1 MGQLSNCDA
10 ISVLLLDDEPSFR
23 MSLAEMLRDDGH
35 EVRAYAAP
43 AHLPPLRTL
52 ENVAILVTEYEMP
65 GKNGVALAEAFRAQH
80 PDVPVI
86 LVTAN
91 RTQSLDAQV
100 LARPYLRLVE
110 KPLDYAVLHA
120 LIHDACA
127 AACV

>member
-1 MGQLSNCDA
+1 MDPLSDCDA
-10 ISVLLLDDEPSFR
+10 ISVLLLDDELSFR

-35 EVRAYAAP
+35 EVHAYAAP
-43 AHLPPLRTL
+43 AHLPPLPTL
-52 ENVAILVTEYEMP
+52 ESVTILVTDYEMP
-65 GKNGVALAEAFRAQH
+65 GKNGITLADAFHAQH

-86 LVTAN
+86 LVTSY

-100 LARPYLRLVE
+100 LARPFLRLVE
-110 KPLDYAVLHA
+110 KPIDYALLHA

>member
-1 MGQLSNCDA
+1 MDPLSDCDA

-35 EVRAYAAP
+35 QVRTYAAP
-43 AHLPPLRTL
+43 AHLPPLPTL
-52 ENVAILVTEYEMP
+52 GNVAILVTDYEMP
-65 GKNGVALAEAFRAQH
+65 GKNGIILADAFHAQH

-86 LVTAN
+86 LATYY
-91 RTQSLDAQV
+91 RTRSLDAQV
-100 LARPYLRLVE
+100 LARPFVRLVE
-110 KPLDYAVLHA
+110 KPVDYALLHA